1 MSDRICL
8 LNDGGIE
15 QIGTPHDLYFEPAT
29 IFAAGFIGESCII
42 DVKVDE
48 DRRVFLPDGAELKSR
63 GKRPDG
69 RGAARLIVRPESLR
83 VLAQEETADNEL
95 VAHVALVVLSGA
107 MTRVHASLACGTQ
120 VAAALPSR
128 FGGTRFAAGDASKT
142 GCVKASA
149 TVLDGSR

>member
-48 DRRVFLPDGAELKSR
+48 DRRVFLPGGAELKSR

-69 RGAARLIVRPESLR
+69 RGAARLIVRPESRSEERR
-83 VLAQEETADNEL
+83 VGKECVRTCRSRWSRYPSKKKRLK
-95 VAHVALVVLSGA
+95 HVV
-107 MTRVHASLACGTQ
+107 
-120 VAAALPSR
+120 
-128 FGGTRFAAGDASKT
+128 
-142 GCVKASA
+142 
-149 TVLDGSR
+149 